1 MNTRILQCLMA
12 TSLLATS
19 GLIYLTISVF
29 IKLVAVN
36 TPLEQTASA
45 KNRQSLVQISKQ
57 MAVVTPQQLS
67 KAKTYLVQNQ
77 EFLKSDVRKTDLSTN
92 QGKFVSVKDFGAMGN
107 NIADDT
113 KAIQKA
119 IDAVSQA
126 GGGVVFFPRGIYK
139 VTINPATSQAI
150 AIRAKVMLKGT
161 DRQDSIIKLADK
173 QGNYHS
179 VLAGETPQ
187 SDLSNFSMYDLT
199 IDSNG
204 TNNPVA
210 SDADFNQH
218 RFRYAVGI
226 FGGAKISIVRCKF
239 IDQSNVNVITVNG
252 EESVAD
258 VSINNNIFEQIG
270 GGIND
275 YDHSTIYGHGKRMQ
289 ISNNTFSSKNGAGT
303 NGARTAIETHG
314 DEYIVKE
321 NVISGFTYGM
331 NITGYAKSSKNQ
343 SITDNVIKDAL
354 IGILIW
360 SYSYDGNTTNPSL
373 ENCTIANNKISLN
386 VNDWRRLWEDSPST
400 GIMLEANS
408 DGPLKNL
415 NIFNN
420 QISFTNF
427 SGAGRPSDSLATG
440 INLWRN
446 AAPTVVSENI
456 NISRNKI
463 ENSLAAGIY
472 ISMPIKQ
479 GDISQNTILN
489 PGQGSGDFHDDY
501 KSGII
506 ASGVFEDV
514 QVNENY
520 LIDNQKNNTIKMG
533 ILLEAKCVANCNAK
547 GNDLQVER
555 GVKIELLRSS
565 LETVKP

>member
-67 KAKTYLVQNQ
+67 KTKTYLVQNQ

-92 QGKFVSVKDFGAMGN
+92 QGKFVSVKDFGAIGN

-119 IDAVSQA
+119 IDAVSQS

-150 AIRAKVMLKGT
+150 AIHAKVMLKGT
-161 DRQDSIIKLADK
+161 DRKDSIIKLADK
-173 QGNYHS
+173 QGNYNS
-179 VLAGETPQ
+179 VLAGETYK
-187 SDLSNFSMYDLT
+187 SDLSDFSMYDLT

-210 SDADFNQH
+210 SEGDFNQDRH
-218 RFRYAVGI
+218 RYAVRI
-226 FGGAKISIVRCKF
+226 FVGAKISIVRCKF

-252 EESVAD
+252 EEAVAD

-270 GGIND
+270 GGISD

-314 DEYIVKE
+314 DEYIVKG
-321 NVISGFTYGM
+321 NLISGFTNGM

-343 SITDNVIKDAL
+343 SVTDNVIKDAHM
-354 IGILIW
+354 GIIIW
-360 SYSYDGNTTNPSL
+360 SYFDGGNTTNPSI
-373 ENCTIANNKISLN
+373 ENCTIANNKLSLN
-386 VNDWRRLWEDSPST
+386 INDWRRLRGNVPST
-400 GIMLEANS
+400 GIKLEANS
-408 DGPLKNL
+408 DAPLTNL

-427 SGAGRPSDSLATG
+427 SGAGRFTDSLANG
-440 INLWRN
+440 ISLWRN

-456 NISRNKI
+456 NISRNTI
-463 ENSLAAGIY
+463 ENSLGAGIY

-489 PGQGSGDFHDDY
+489 PGQSSGYFHDDY

-506 ASGVFEDV
+506 ASGVFKDF
-514 QVNENY
+514 QFNDNY
-520 LIDNQKNNTIKMG
+520 FSDSPKINSIKRG
-533 ILLEAKCVANCNAK
+533 IILLGKCVANCNAK
-547 GNDLQVER
+547 GNYLQVESD
-555 GVKIELLRSS
+555 VKIELLHSS
-565 LETVKP
+565 WETVKQ

>member
-1 MNTRILQCLMA
+1 MNMRILQCLIA

-19 GLIYLTISVF
+19 GLIYLTI
-29 IKLVAVN
+29 K
-36 TPLEQTASA
+36 P
-45 KNRQSLVQISKQ
+45 
-57 MAVVTPQQLS
+57 
-67 KAKTYLVQNQ
+67 KTHLVQNQ
-77 EFLKSDVRKTDLSTN
+77 EFMKSNVRNTDLSAN
-92 QGKFVSVKDFGAMGN
+92 QGKFVSVKDFGAIGN

-126 GGGVVFFPRGIYK
+126 GGGVVFFPRGTYK

-150 AIRAKVMLKGT
+150 AIRAKVMLKGA

-173 QGNYHS
+173 QGNYDS
-179 VLAGETPQ
+179 VLAGETPA
-187 SDLSNFSMYDLT
+187 SDLSDFSMYDLT

-210 SDADFNQH
+210 SEADFNNH
-218 RFRYAVGI
+218 RLRYAVRVYV
-226 FGGAKISIVRCKF
+226 GARISIVRCKF
-239 IDQSNVNVITVNG
+239 IDQSNMNVITVNG
-252 EESVAD
+252 GDEYVAD

-275 YDHSTIYGHGKRMQ
+275 YDHSTIYGHGKRIQ
-289 ISNNTFSSKNGAGT
+289 ISNNTFSSRNGAGT
-303 NGARTAIETHG
+303 TGVRAAIETHG
-314 DEYIVKE
+314 DEFIVKE
-321 NVISGFTYGM
+321 NVISGYTYGM

-343 SITDNVIKDAL
+343 SITDNVIKDAF
-354 IGILIW
+354 IGMLIW
-360 SYSYDGNTTNPSL
+360 SYFSNGNTTNPAI

-386 VNDWRRLWEDSPST
+386 VNDWRRLSNDSPST

-427 SGAGRPSDSLATG
+427 SGAGRPSDSVATG
-440 INLWRN
+440 ISLARN

-479 GDISQNTILN
+479 GNISQNTIIN
-489 PGQGSGDFHDDY
+489 PGQGSSDFHDAY

-506 ASGVFEDV
+506 ASGVFEEV
-514 QVNENY
+514 QINENY

-533 ILLEAKCVANCNAK
+533 ILLEGKCVGNCNAK
-547 GNDLQVER
+547 GNDLQLDSN
-555 GVKIELLRSS
+555 VKIEPLRSS
-565 LETVKP
+565 WERVKP

>member
-1 MNTRILQCLMA
+1 MNTRILQCLIA
-12 TSLLATS
+12 TSLWATS
-19 GLIYLTISVF
+19 GLIDLTI
-29 IKLVAVN
+29 KA
-36 TPLEQTASA
+36 QTH
-45 KNRQSLVQISKQ
+45 
-57 MAVVTPQQLS
+57 
-67 KAKTYLVQNQ
+67 LVQNQ
-77 EFLKSDVRKTDLSTN
+77 EFMKSNVRNTDLSAN
-92 QGKFVSVKDFGAMGN
+92 QGKFISVKDFGAIGN

-161 DRQDSIIKLADK
+161 DRQDSIIKLADR
-173 QGNYHS
+173 QGNYNS
-179 VLAGETPQ
+179 VLAGERPQ

-210 SDADFNQH
+210 SEGDFNQH
-218 RFRYAVGI
+218 RFRYAVRI
-226 FGGAKISIVRCKF
+226 FVGAKISIVRCKF

-252 EESVAD
+252 ESVAD

-289 ISNNTFSSKNGAGT
+289 ISNNTFSSRNGAGT
-303 NGARTAIETHG
+303 TGARAAIETHG

-354 IGILIW
+354 IGIVIW
-360 SYSYDGNTTNPSL
+360 SYFFHGNTTNPSL
-373 ENCTIANNKISLN
+373 KNCTIANNKISLN
-386 VNDWRRLWEDSPST
+386 VNDWRRLWDDSPST
-400 GIMLEANS
+400 GIQLQANS
-408 DGPLKNL
+408 DAPLKNL

-427 SGAGRPSDSLATG
+427 SGAGRPSDSRATG

-463 ENSLAAGIY
+463 ENSLGAGIY

-479 GDISQNTILN
+479 GDISQNTIIN
-489 PGQGSGDFHDDY
+489 PGQGRGDFHEAY

-506 ASGVFEDV
+506 AGGVFEDV
-514 QVNENY
+514 QINENY
-520 LIDNQKNNTIKMG
+520 IIDNQKNNTIKLG

-547 GNDLQVER
+547 GNYLQVES

>member
-1 MNTRILQCLMA
+1 MA

-77 EFLKSDVRKTDLSTN
+77 EFMKSDVPKTDLSTN
-92 QGKFVSVKDFGAMGN
+92 QGKFVSVKDFGAIGN

-161 DRQDSIIKLADK
+161 DRQDSIIKLADR
-173 QGNYHS
+173 QGNYNS

-187 SDLSNFSMYDLT
+187 SDLSDFSMYDLT

-210 SDADFNQH
+210 SDADFNQD
-218 RFRYAVGI
+218 RLRYAVRI
-226 FGGAKISIVRCKF
+226 FVGAKISIVRCKF

-252 EESVAD
+252 ESVAD

-289 ISNNTFSSKNGAGT
+289 ISNNTFSSRNGAGT
-303 NGARTAIETHG
+303 TGARAAIETHG

-360 SYSYDGNTTNPSL
+360 SYSYEGDTTNPAL

-386 VNDWRRLWEDSPST
+386 VNDWRRLWDDAPST
-400 GIMLEANS
+400 GIQLEANS
-408 DGPLKNL
+408 DAPLKNL

-427 SGAGRPSDSLATG
+427 SGAGRPSDGLATG

-446 AAPTVVSENI
+446 AAPTLLSENI
-456 NISRNKI
+456 NIARNKI

-489 PGQGSGDFHDDY
+489 PGQGSGDFHDAY

-533 ILLEAKCVANCNAK
+533 ILLEAKCVGNCKAK
-547 GNDLQVER
+547 GNDLQVESML
-555 GVKIELLRSS
+555 K
-565 LETVKP
+565 

>member
-1 MNTRILQCLMA
+1 MA

-36 TPLEQTASA
+36 TPLQQTASA

-57 MAVVTPQQLS
+57 MAVVTPQELS

-77 EFLKSDVRKTDLSTN
+77 EFLKSDVRKTDLSAN
-92 QGKFVSVKDFGAMGN
+92 EGKFVSVKDFGAIGN

-161 DRQDSIIKLADK
+161 DRKDSIIKLADK
-173 QGNYHS
+173 QGNYNS
-179 VLAGETPQ
+179 VLAGETYK
-187 SDLSNFSMYDLT
+187 SDLSDFSMYDLT

-210 SDADFNQH
+210 SEWDFYQERH
-218 RFRYAVGI
+218 RYAVRI
-226 FGGAKISIVRCKF
+226 FVGTKIRIVRCKF

-270 GGIND
+270 GGISD

-289 ISNNTFSSKNGAGT
+289 ISNNTFYSKKGAGT

-321 NVISGFTYGM
+321 NVISGFTNGM

-343 SITDNVIKDAL
+343 SVTDNVIKDAHM
-354 IGILIW
+354 GIIIW
-360 SYSYDGNTTNPSL
+360 SYFDGGNTTNPSL
-373 ENCTIANNKISLN
+373 ENCTISNNKFSLN
-386 VNDWRRLWEDSPST
+386 INDWRRLRGDVPST
-400 GIMLEANS
+400 GIKLEANS
-408 DGPLKNL
+408 DAPLTNL

-427 SGAGRPSDSLATG
+427 SGAGRPTDRLASG
-440 INLWRN
+440 ISLWRN

-456 NISRNKI
+456 NISRNTI
-463 ENSLAAGIY
+463 ENSLGAGIY

-489 PGQGSGDFHDDY
+489 PGQSSGYFHDDY
-501 KSGII
+501 KSGIM
-506 ASGVFEDV
+506 ATGVFKDF

-520 LIDNQKNNTIKMG
+520 LIDSQKNNTIKRG
-533 ILLEAKCVANCNAK
+533 IILLGKCLANCNAK
-547 GNDLQVER
+547 GNYLQVES
-555 GVKIELLRSS
+555 GVKIELLHSS
-565 LETVKP
+565 WETVKP

>member
-1 MNTRILQCLMA
+1 MKTRILQCLMV
-12 TSLLATS
+12 TIFLATS
-19 GLIYLTISVF
+19 GLIYLTIWVF

-36 TPLEQTASA
+36 TPLQQTASA
-45 KNRQSLVQISKQ
+45 KNRQSLVHISKQ
-57 MAVVTPQQLS
+57 MGVVTPQQLS

-77 EFLKSDVRKTDLSTN
+77 EFLKSDARKTDLSAN
-92 QGKFVSVKDFGAMGN
+92 QGKFVSVKDFGAIGN

-161 DRQDSIIKLADK
+161 DRKDSIIKLADK
-173 QGNYHS
+173 QGNYNS
-179 VLAGETPQ
+179 LLAGETYK
-187 SDLSNFSMYDLT
+187 SDLSDFSMYDLT

-210 SDADFNQH
+210 SKWDFSQERH
-218 RFRYAVGI
+218 RYAVRI
-226 FGGAKISIVRCKF
+226 FVGARINIVRCKF

-252 EESVAD
+252 EESVAQ

-270 GGIND
+270 GGISD

-289 ISNNTFSSKNGAGT
+289 ISNNTFYSKNGAGT

-321 NVISGFTYGM
+321 NAIYGFTNGM
-331 NITGYAKSSKNQ
+331 NITGYAKSSNNQ
-343 SITDNVIKDAL
+343 IVTNNIIKDAHM
-354 IGILIW
+354 GIVIW
-360 SYSYDGNTTNPSL
+360 SYFDGGNTTNPSL

-386 VNDWRRLWEDSPST
+386 INDWRRLWGDVPST
-400 GIMLEANS
+400 GIKLDANS
-408 DGPLKNL
+408 DAPLTNL

-427 SGAGRPSDSLATG
+427 SGAGRPTDRLATG
-440 INLWRN
+440 ISLWRN

-456 NISRNKI
+456 NILRNTV

-479 GDISQNTILN
+479 GRISQNTILN
-489 PGQGSGDFHDDY
+489 PGQSSGYFHDDY

-506 ASGVFEDV
+506 ASGVFKDF

-520 LIDNQKNNTIKMG
+520 LIDSQKKNTIKMG
-533 ILLEAKCVANCNAK
+533 IILLGKCVANCNAK
-547 GNDLQVER
+547 GNSLQVES
-555 GVKIELLRSS
+555 GVKIEVLRSS